1 MLLLVALC
9 EERAVRASSY
19 VCTRSSVTMFL
30 SIFVRAC
37 SYIYVSSS
45 MLALPGENVALTAAA
60 RQVLATCH
68 DTFRHN
74 VDTTATGLFSA
85 GRHDLVRGKISRH
98 LHHKPG
104 HSQERL
110 DGARSCSAHWT
121 RLGPHA
127 LRRRSGCA
135 RQRTVKIKPVDSFLD
150 AVLGRVM
157 PEIVRVALV
166 AGYFRTLT
174 ALPQTA
180 MRDLPKQD
188 APVTIIM

>member
-1 MLLLVALC
+1 MHWILRHCVLIHHRQNV
-9 EERAVRASSY
+9 
-19 VCTRSSVTMFL
+19 FL
-30 SIFVRAC
+30 
-37 SYIYVSSS
+37 YIRFIKYAR
-45 MLALPGENVALTAAA
+45 LTGENVALTAAA

-98 LHHKPG
+98 LHHTPG
-104 HSQERL
+104 YSQERI

-127 LRRRSGCA
+127 LRRTSGCA

-150 AVLGRVM
+150 AVLGRAM
-157 PEIVRVALV
+157 PEIVKVALV
-166 AGYFRTLT
+166 AGCFRTLT

-180 MRDLPKQD
+180 IRDLPKQD